1 MRGNIVH
8 CVHQLGSPRSPDSAV
23 FFGCPASLGIL
34 CSLTLML
41 TFPCCRNGRKGA
53 SSSLSIQRMH
63 SLIFIASSFSPSA
76 CFLDSPVLS
85 PVPDTHAK
93 HRKFPCSEHRV
104 PQALV
109 TPHFSTLCRRPGRL
123 QGAGGLSRQHDGG
136 AEFYHLN

>member
-1 MRGNIVH
+1 MCGNIVH

-34 CSLTLML
+34 CSLTLTL
-41 TFPCCRNGRKGA
+41 TFTCCRNGRKGA

-93 HRKFPCSEHRV
+93 HRKFPCSEHS
-104 PQALV
+104 
-109 TPHFSTLCRRPGRL
+109 STGACCSTFLHTLQKARKITRSRRA
-123 QGAGGLSRQHDGG
+123 Q
-136 AEFYHLN
+136 